1 MKRIFHITFVTIL
14 LLTASLSTAFAHRL
28 QPAYL
33 EINEQSAGKFSIL
46 WKRPFVGSKPMN
58 IDPRLPSKFR
68 NLTEPVVQLLPTGAV
83 ERWMVASGE
92 GGLASKIFCKKL

>member
-1 MKRIFHITFVTIL
+1 VLNETFITTL
-14 LLTASLSTAFAHRL
+14 LLTSFISAADVNRL

-33 EINEQSAGKFSIL
+33 EISEQSAGKFSML
-46 WKRPFVGSKPMN
+46 WKKPFASSKLMN
-58 IDPRLPSKFR
+58 IWPRLSSNFR